1 MRVQAEELSF
11 SFLKVSW
18 ILIFFFI
25 EQQRQ
30 PHGMC
35 ARMNICRAAPG
46 SSPLP
51 PVSAVPA
58 ALSQAE
64 KEAVTGELAEQ

>member
-1 MRVQAEELSF
+1 
-11 SFLKVSW
+11 
-18 ILIFFFI
+18 
-25 EQQRQ
+25 
-30 PHGMC
+30 MC

>member
-1 MRVQAEELSF
+1 MWEYRQKSYLSP
-11 SFLKVSW
+11 SLKSRGYS
-18 ILIFFFI
+18 FFFI

-30 PHGMC
+30 PHGMR